1 MAVQDLLSQD
11 EIDALLHGVD
21 DGLVETEV
29 EATPGSVK
37 SYDLTS
43 QDRIVRGRMPTLE
56 MINERFARYTRISMF
71 NLLRRSADVAV
82 GGVQVM
88 KFGEYVHSLYV
99 PTSLNLVKMKP
110 LRGTALFI
118 LDAKLVFKLV
128 DNFFGGDGRH
138 AKIEGREFTPTE
150 LRVVRMVLE
159 QAFVDLKE
167 AWQAVLEMNFE
178 YVNSEVNPA
187 MANIVSPSEVVV
199 VSTFHIEL
207 DGGGGDLHITMPY
220 SMIEPIREM
229 LDAGFQSDR
238 RPGRALDQGPARGRA
253 GRPGTARRHRGPPP
267 AQAARH
273 PAHAAGRRDPGGD
286 AGTHGDARQRRA
298 RLQGQAGRPQGQPG
312 ATDSRSG
319 RALALIASPEKT
331 NHGRRRKSDH
341 RGTGTGRRVGGGA
354 GRGGRRQPGRHRC
367 ADGPGRRDP
376 VAEPSTPRA
385 PMEEFGASPKAP
397 TISGLEGP
405 NLDVILDIPVT
416 ISMEVGHTDIS
427 IRNLLQLNQG
437 SVIELDRLAGEP
449 LDVLVNGTLIAHG
462 EVVVVNESSASA

>member
-21 DGLVETEV
+21 DGLVQTDIAAE
-29 EATPGSVK
+29 PGTVK

-71 NLLRRSADVAV
+71 NMLRRSADVAV

-99 PTSLNLVKMKP
+99 PTSLNLVKIKP

-167 AWQAVLEMNFE
+167 AWQAIMEVNFE
-178 YVNSEVNPA
+178 YINSEVNPA
-187 MANIVSPSEVVV
+187 MANIVGPSEAIV

-207 DGGGGDLHITMPY
+207 DGGGGDLHVTMPY
-220 SMIEPIREM
+220 SMIEPVREM
-229 LDAGFQSDR
+229 LDAGFQSDLDDQDERWVNALRQDVMDVDVPINATVAR
-238 RPGRALDQGPARGRA
+238 RQLKLRDILHMQPGDVIPGGHA
-253 GRPGTARRHRGPPP
+253 GRTGH
-267 AQAARH
+267 
-273 PAHAAGRRDPGGD
+273 
-286 AGTHGDARQRRA
+286 ARQRRA
-298 RLQGQAGRPQGQPG
+298 GLQGQDGLAQGQPCT
-312 ATDSRSG
+312 ASD
-319 RALALIASPEKT
+319 RADRAPL
-331 NHGRRRKSDH
+331 RRRDSL
-341 RGTGTGRRVGGGA
+341 
-354 GRGGRRQPGRHRC
+354 P
-367 ADGPGRRDP
+367 
-376 VAEPSTPRA
+376 
-385 PMEEFGASPKAP
+385 
-397 TISGLEGP
+397 I
-405 NLDVILDIPVT
+405 N
-416 ISMEVGHTDIS
+416 
-427 IRNLLQLNQG
+427 QLF
-437 SVIELDRLAGEP
+437 
-449 LDVLVNGTLIAHG
+449 
-462 EVVVVNESSASA
+462 

>member
-21 DGLVETEV
+21 DGLVQTDNAAE
-29 EATPGSVK
+29 PGSVK

-71 NLLRRSADVAV
+71 NMLRRSADVAV

-99 PTSLNLVKMKP
+99 PTSLNLVKIKP

-167 AWQAVLEMNFE
+167 AWQAIMEVNFE
-178 YVNSEVNPA
+178 YINSEVNPA
-187 MANIVSPSEVVV
+187 MANIVGPSEAIV

-207 DGGGGDLHITMPY
+207 DGGGGDLHVTMPY
-220 SMIEPIREM
+220 SMIEPVREM
-229 LDAGFQSDR
+229 LDAGFQSDLDDQDER
-238 RPGRALDQGPARGRA
+238 WSEALREDVLDVSVPLSA
-253 GRPGTARRHRGPPP
+253 TVARRQLRL
-267 AQAARH
+267 
-273 PAHAAGRRDPGGD
+273 RDIL
-286 AGTHGDARQRRA
+286 HM
-298 RLQGQAGRPQGQPG
+298 QPG
-312 ATDSRSG
+312 DVIPIELQDELVM
-319 RALALIASPEKT
+319 RANGVPSFKVKLGSHKGNLALQVVEPID
-331 NHGRRRKSDH
+331 RR
-341 RGTGTGRRVGGGA
+341 
-354 GRGGRRQPGRHRC
+354 
-367 ADGPGRRDP
+367 
-376 VAEPSTPRA
+376 
-385 PMEEFGASPKAP
+385 
-397 TISGLEGP
+397 
-405 NLDVILDIPVT
+405 
-416 ISMEVGHTDIS
+416 
-427 IRNLLQLNQG
+427 
-437 SVIELDRLAGEP
+437 
-449 LDVLVNGTLIAHG
+449 
-462 EVVVVNESSASA
+462 

>member
-21 DGLVETEV
+21 DGLVQA
-29 EATPGSVK
+29 EAAAEPGSVK

-71 NLLRRSADVAV
+71 NMLRRSADVAV

-99 PTSLNLVKMKP
+99 PTSLNLVKIKP

-167 AWQAVLEMNFE
+167 AWQAIMEVNFE
-178 YVNSEVNPA
+178 YINSEVNPA
-187 MANIVSPSEVVV
+187 MANIVGPSEAIV

-207 DGGGGDLHITMPY
+207 DGGGGDLHVTMPY
-220 SMIEPIREM
+220 SMIEPVREM
-229 LDAGFQSDR
+229 LDAGFQSDLDDQDER
-238 RPGRALDQGPARGRA
+238 WSKALREDVLDVSVPLSA
-253 GRPGTARRHRGPPP
+253 TVARRQLRL
-267 AQAARH
+267 
-273 PAHAAGRRDPGGD
+273 RDILHMASGD
-286 AGTHGDARQRRA
+286 VIPIELQDELVMRA
-298 RLQGQAGRPQGQPG
+298 NGVPTFKVKLGSHKGN
-312 ATDSRSG
+312 
-319 RALALIASPEKT
+319 LALQVLEPIV
-331 NHGRRRKSDH
+331 RR
-341 RGTGTGRRVGGGA
+341 
-354 GRGGRRQPGRHRC
+354 
-367 ADGPGRRDP
+367 
-376 VAEPSTPRA
+376 
-385 PMEEFGASPKAP
+385 
-397 TISGLEGP
+397 
-405 NLDVILDIPVT
+405 
-416 ISMEVGHTDIS
+416 
-427 IRNLLQLNQG
+427 
-437 SVIELDRLAGEP
+437 
-449 LDVLVNGTLIAHG
+449 
-462 EVVVVNESSASA
+462 

>member
-21 DGLVETEV
+21 DGLVQTETS
-29 EATPGSVK
+29 ADPGSVK

-71 NLLRRSADVAV
+71 NMLRRSADVAV

-99 PTSLNLVKMKP
+99 PTSLNLVKIKP

-167 AWQAVLEMNFE
+167 AWQAIMAVNFE
-178 YVNSEVNPA
+178 YINSEVNPA
-187 MANIVSPSEVVV
+187 MANIVGPSEAVV

-207 DGGGGDLHITMPY
+207 DGGGGDLHVTMPY
-220 SMIEPIREM
+220 SMIEPVREM
-229 LDAGFQSDR
+229 LDAGFQSDLDDQDER
-238 RPGRALDQGPARGRA
+238 WVKALREDVLDVAVPLSA
-253 GRPGTARRHRGPPP
+253 TVARRQLRL
-267 AQAARH
+267 
-273 PAHAAGRRDPGGD
+273 RDIL
-286 AGTHGDARQRRA
+286 HM
-298 RLQGQAGRPQGQPG
+298 QPG
-312 ATDSRSG
+312 DVIPVELPEDMIM
-319 RALALIASPEKT
+319 RANGVPSFKVKLGSHKGNLAL
-331 NHGRRRKSDH
+331 
-341 RGTGTGRRVGGGA
+341 
-354 GRGGRRQPGRHRC
+354 Q
-367 ADGPGRRDP
+367 
-376 VAEPSTPRA
+376 
-385 PMEEFGASPKAP
+385 
-397 TISGLEGP
+397 
-405 NLDVILDIPVT
+405 
-416 ISMEVGHTDIS
+416 
-427 IRNLLQLNQG
+427 
-437 SVIELDRLAGEP
+437 VIEPVERR
-449 LDVLVNGTLIAHG
+449 
-462 EVVVVNESSASA
+462 

>member
-21 DGLVETEV
+21 DGLVQTDIAAE
-29 EATPGSVK
+29 PGTVK

-71 NLLRRSADVAV
+71 NMLRRSADVAV

-99 PTSLNLVKMKP
+99 PTSLNLVKIKP

-167 AWQAVLEMNFE
+167 AWQAIMEVNFE
-178 YVNSEVNPA
+178 YINSEVNPA
-187 MANIVSPSEVVV
+187 MANIVGPSEAVV

-207 DGGGGDLHITMPY
+207 DGGGGDLHVTMPY
-220 SMIEPIREM
+220 SMIEPVREM
-229 LDAGFQSDR
+229 LDAGFQSDLDDQDER
-238 RPGRALDQGPARGRA
+238 WVNALRQDVLDVDVPIGA
-253 GRPGTARRHRGPPP
+253 TVARRQLRL
-267 AQAARH
+267 
-273 PAHAAGRRDPGGD
+273 RDI
-286 AGTHGDARQRRA
+286 
-298 RLQGQAGRPQGQPG
+298 LNMQPG
-312 ATDSRSG
+312 DIIPVDMPEEMIM
-319 RALALIASPEKT
+319 RANGVPAFKVKMGSHKGNLAL
-331 NHGRRRKSDH
+331 
-341 RGTGTGRRVGGGA
+341 
-354 GRGGRRQPGRHRC
+354 Q
-367 ADGPGRRDP
+367 
-376 VAEPSTPRA
+376 
-385 PMEEFGASPKAP
+385 
-397 TISGLEGP
+397 
-405 NLDVILDIPVT
+405 
-416 ISMEVGHTDIS
+416 
-427 IRNLLQLNQG
+427 
-437 SVIELDRLAGEP
+437 VIEPIMRR
-449 LDVLVNGTLIAHG
+449 
-462 EVVVVNESSASA
+462 

>member
-21 DGLVETEV
+21 DGMVQTDNNSE
-29 EATPGSVK
+29 PGSVK

-99 PTSLNLVKMKP
+99 PTSLNLAKIKP

-150 LRVVRMVLE
+150 LRVVRMVLD

-167 AWQAVLEMNFE
+167 AWQAIMEVNFE
-178 YVNSEVNPA
+178 YINSEVNPA
-187 MANIVSPSEVVV
+187 MANIVGPSEAVVI
-199 VSTFHIEL
+199 STFHIEL
-207 DGGGGDLHITMPY
+207 DGGGGDLHVTMPY

-229 LDAGFQSDR
+229 LDAGFQSDLDDQDER
-238 RPGRALDQGPARGRA
+238 WVNALKEDVLDVNVPLTTTVAQRQLPLRDILHMRPGDVIPVELSDSLVMRANGVPSFKVKLGSHKGKMALQVIEPI
-253 GRPGTARRHRGPPP
+253 ARR
-267 AQAARH
+267 
-273 PAHAAGRRDPGGD
+273 
-286 AGTHGDARQRRA
+286 
-298 RLQGQAGRPQGQPG
+298 
-312 ATDSRSG
+312 
-319 RALALIASPEKT
+319 
-331 NHGRRRKSDH
+331 
-341 RGTGTGRRVGGGA
+341 
-354 GRGGRRQPGRHRC
+354 
-367 ADGPGRRDP
+367 
-376 VAEPSTPRA
+376 
-385 PMEEFGASPKAP
+385 
-397 TISGLEGP
+397 
-405 NLDVILDIPVT
+405 
-416 ISMEVGHTDIS
+416 
-427 IRNLLQLNQG
+427 
-437 SVIELDRLAGEP
+437 
-449 LDVLVNGTLIAHG
+449 
-462 EVVVVNESSASA
+462 